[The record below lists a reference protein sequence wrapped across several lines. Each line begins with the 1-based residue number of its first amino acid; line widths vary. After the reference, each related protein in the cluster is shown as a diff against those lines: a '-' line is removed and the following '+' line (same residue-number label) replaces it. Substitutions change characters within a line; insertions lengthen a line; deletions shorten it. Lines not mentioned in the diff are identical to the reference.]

1 MAGKRKGINLKI
13 YKLLKQS
20 PAMPRAVVLSKLG
33 LGEEHTVSVYRIR
46 MEVQKEIR
54 KQLGRLKQPIS
65 ETMQRQRELEIRFKE
80 AAEEAAA
87 REREKTAKKLRHA
100 IEVGNAEEVRSYID
114 VLIAELSNSD
124 GSKDVLKKVFALF
137 QEDLVHMRQAYDMLS
152 RHHDTCLLQIAD
164 LQRQTDVAFGWKYL
178 WKWLMYHIRP
188 RKNTGW

>member
-1 MAGKRKGINLKI
+1 MAGKRNGLNRKI
-13 YKLLKQS
+13 YALLMRN
-20 PAMPRAVVLSKLG
+20 PAMPCMEVLRKLNIG
-33 LGEEHTVSVYRIR
+33 TEYSVSVYRIR
-46 MEVQKEIR
+46 MEVKKEIR
-54 KQLGRLKQPIS
+54 EQLGRLKQPIS

-87 REREKTAKKLRHA
+87 REREKTAKKLHHA

-124 GSKDVLKKVFALF
+124 SSKDVLKKVFALF

-178 WKWLMYHIRP
+178 WKWLMYRIRP
-188 RKNTGW
+188 RKNTSW